1 MYGNLQGS
9 GRVQVKGMG
18 ICYIVGAGE
27 FGGKPFQKEKD
38 DLVIACDG
46 GFSNCRRNNIVA
58 DLVVGDFDSLG
69 YVPAHPGV
77 IQLKPEKD
85 ETDTGWAVT
94 EGLRRGY
101 REFILYGGT
110 GGRISHTIA
119 NIQLLTDLA
128 EKSCHGILIGKD
140 SWYRVIKNDEIYFDE
155 QETGYLSV
163 FCLGDVA
170 EGVYETGLKY
180 ELENAVLT
188 KEYPVGVS
196 NEFTGMKSRVSV
208 REGTLLLIGERIK

>member
-1 MYGNLQGS
+1 M
-9 GRVQVKGMG
+9 
-18 ICYIVGAGE
+18 
-27 FGGKPFQKEKD
+27 
-38 DLVIACDG
+38 
-46 GFSNCRRNNIVA
+46 
-58 DLVVGDFDSLG
+58 
-69 YVPAHPGV
+69 
-77 IQLKPEKD
+77 
-85 ETDTGWAVT
+85 
-94 EGLRRGY
+94 RRGY